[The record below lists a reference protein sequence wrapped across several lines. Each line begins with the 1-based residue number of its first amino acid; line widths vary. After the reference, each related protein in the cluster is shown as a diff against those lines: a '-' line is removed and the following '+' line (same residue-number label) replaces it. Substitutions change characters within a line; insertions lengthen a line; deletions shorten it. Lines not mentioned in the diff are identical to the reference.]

1 MPGKWY
7 TARGDDGYTGVLGRG
22 RVPKY
27 DKRPDAYGT
36 VDEASAVLGL
46 ARAQARDERVRSLLL
61 VVQRDLYNLMA
72 DLATVSETATRPPW
86 LAADRLAWLEQMTDE
101 LGAGVAMPPAFI
113 VPGDSIGGATL
124 EIARTVVRR
133 SERLVVRLAHAG
145 QLQADTPLKY
155 LNRLSSLLFVLA
167 RLEDKAEGV
176 EEFTLADGND
186 TQDVKRIRK
195 GAPAPV
201 RSSITF
207 NYGGRSML
215 KDLVFKTRSYRRFHE
230 DIAVQMDTLRELV
243 DLARLSASGAN
254 RQPLKFVLSC
264 DRETN
269 AAIYPSLAWAAYLKD
284 WAGPVEGERPSAYI
298 VILGDTTISRAFG
311 VDHGIAAQSIMLGAT
326 ERGLG
331 GCIIASVKHDL
342 LRAVLD
348 IPARYQILL
357 VLALGAPKEGVVVDP
372 VGPDGDIKYWR
383 DEAGVHHVPKRRL
396 EELIVGERG

>member
-195 GAPAPV
+195 GSPAPV
-201 RSSITF
+201 RS
-207 NYGGRSML
+207 RA
-215 KDLVFKTRSYRRFHE
+215 KD
-230 DIAVQMDTLRELV
+230 
-243 DLARLSASGAN
+243 
-254 RQPLKFVLSC
+254 
-264 DRETN
+264 
-269 AAIYPSLAWAAYLKD
+269 
-284 WAGPVEGERPSAYI
+284 
-298 VILGDTTISRAFG
+298 
-311 VDHGIAAQSIMLGAT
+311 
-326 ERGLG
+326 
-331 GCIIASVKHDL
+331 
-342 LRAVLD
+342 
-348 IPARYQILL
+348 
-357 VLALGAPKEGVVVDP
+357 
-372 VGPDGDIKYWR
+372 
-383 DEAGVHHVPKRRL
+383 
-396 EELIVGERG
+396 